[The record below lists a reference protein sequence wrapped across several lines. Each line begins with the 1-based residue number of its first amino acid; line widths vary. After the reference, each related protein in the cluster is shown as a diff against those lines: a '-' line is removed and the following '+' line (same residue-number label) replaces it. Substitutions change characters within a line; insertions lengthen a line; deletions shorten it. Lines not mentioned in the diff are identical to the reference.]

1 MSNDRFNHNVDRRVK
16 LKAAPLQRVEV
27 ITGVERRRDWTAEEK
42 LAIIA
47 ESCQD
52 GAVISEVA
60 RRHGLRPQQLF
71 TWRNGFRKREAARRL
86 CGGTPA
92 FAPVLISGARTAAA
106 AIETAAMTALP
117 SPAGQTP
124 PEHSVPRSG
133 ALRSAE
139 QRPPRQRKLEAGAT
153 KAAGVAPVEIVLG
166 CATVRLHG
174 AADAK
179 TLAAVLAAVKAIA

>member
-1 MSNDRFNHNVDRRVK
+1 MSNDRFNHNVDRKVK
-16 LKAAPLQRVEV
+16 TKAAPLQRVEV
-27 ITGVERRRDWTAEEK
+27 ITGVERRRDWTDEEK

-92 FAPVLISGARTAAA
+92 FAPVLISSARAAVAAA
-106 AIETAAMTALP
+106 EAPAMTALP
-117 SPAGQTP
+117 SPASP
-124 PEHSVPRSG
+124 PKHSALRSG

-139 QRPPRQRKLEAGAT
+139 QRPLRLRKLEAGAG
-153 KAAGVAPVEIVLG
+153 KAAGAAPIEIVLG
-166 CATVRLHG
+166 GATVRLHG
-174 AADAK
+174 GVDAK
-179 TLAAVLAAVKAIA
+179 ALAAVLGAVKAIA

>member
-1 MSNDRFNHNVDRRVK
+1 MNSDRFNHSVDRKVK
-16 LKAAPLQRVEV
+16 TKTPPVQRVEV
-27 ITGVERRRDWTAEEK
+27 ITGVERRRDWTDEEK

-92 FAPVLISGARTAAA
+92 FAPVVIANDRPAAA
-106 AIETAAMTALP
+106 ATATLP
-117 SPAGQTP
+117 LPAEPTSPKQP
-124 PEHSVPRSG
+124 
-133 ALRSAE
+133 LRL
-139 QRPPRQRKLEAGAT
+139 RKLETGFAKTGGA
-153 KAAGVAPVEIVLG
+153 APIEIVLG
-166 CATVRLHG
+166 GATVRLHG
-174 AADAK
+174 GVDAK
-179 TLAAVLAAVKAIA
+179 TLAAVLRAVKSIA